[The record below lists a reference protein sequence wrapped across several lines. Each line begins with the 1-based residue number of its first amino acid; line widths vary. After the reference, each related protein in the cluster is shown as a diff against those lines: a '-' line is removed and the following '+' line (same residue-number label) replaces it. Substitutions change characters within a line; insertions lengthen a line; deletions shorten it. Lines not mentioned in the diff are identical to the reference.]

1 MKDLAN
7 SVVAVQSL
15 APANRTGDANGTG
28 VDLQGFE
35 SATAVFDVGAE
46 GDTLSASVKIE
57 GQLEHSDDNTN
68 FSAVPTSQVTD
79 GSTNATGVF
88 VTYDANAEVPAVA
101 SIGYVGGKRYL
112 RVVDQRTGTQS
123 SGTPSSAMIIKGNP
137 RHSQDANN
145 T

>member
-7 SVVAVQSL
+7 SVQVVQSL
-15 APANRTGDANGTG
+15 VPANRTADANGSS

-35 SATAVFDVGAE
+35 SATVVFDVGTE
-46 GDTLSASVKIE
+46 GDTLSGSVKIE
-57 GQLEHSDDNTN
+57 GQLEHSDNGTD
-68 FSAVPTSQVTD
+68 FSAVPTSQVVD

-88 VTYDANAEVPAVA
+88 VTYDANAEIPAVA
-101 SIGYVGGKRYL
+101 SIGYVGGKRYV

-123 SGTPSSAMIIKGNP
+123 NGTPSSASVIKGNP